1 MWCSSK
7 PVFVLAATNYGAR
20 GESDGIDSLDE
31 ALLRRFDNKIYV
43 NLPKESEREQ
53 YILQMLKSKNITTV
67 SKDVAHNIAER
78 TTGQSLAILQNVFE
92 LAFRNAIKQS
102 RTMTDNDLLTALE
115 EYKYGEK
122 KEYTPD
128 YYKHVAIH
136 ETGHAYISYISGDK
150 PSYITIESRGNYGGY
165 IQHANRE
172 DVASYTRDELLARIR
187 ISLAGR
193 AAEEVFYGKAKSLNT
208 GASSDLQ
215 NATNIAFQIVCTY
228 GMEEDQLITLRKEEV
243 LQSALA
249 KEYTAKV
256 NEILKTEM
264 KNTLTTIENAKD
276 KIQEI
281 ADALIRE
288 NRLTGKQLE
297 ELMEADG

>member
-1 MWCSSK
+1 
-7 PVFVLAATNYGAR
+7 
-20 GESDGIDSLDE
+20 
-31 ALLRRFDNKIYV
+31 
-43 NLPKESEREQ
+43 
-53 YILQMLKSKNITTV
+53 ML
-67 SKDVAHNIAER
+67 
-78 TTGQSLAILQNVFE
+78 
-92 LAFRNAIKQS
+92 FRS
-102 RTMTDNDLLTALE
+102 
-115 EYKYGEK
+115 
-122 KEYTPD
+122 
-128 YYKHVAIH
+128 
-136 ETGHAYISYISGDK
+136 
-150 PSYITIESRGNYGGY
+150 
-165 IQHANRE
+165 
-172 DVASYTRDELLARIR
+172 
-187 ISLAGR
+187 
-193 AAEEVFYGKAKSLNT
+193 
-208 GASSDLQ
+208 
-215 NATNIAFQIVCTY
+215 IVCTY